1 MANKFLKTTYEIWHS
16 RGKNR
21 LKGQN
26 CVITYNI
33 TKFYVPV
40 ISGFKSK
47 SVKPGSSKN
56 LQAAHTYP
64 LVELIPTGRIVE
76 SIMIVDA
83 FNDDPSLYST

>member
-1 MANKFLKTTYEIWHS
+1 MKFGIVEVKTDLKAKTVCLRTTYPS
-16 RGKNR
+16 FTFLLYQVLN
-21 LKGQN
+21 Q
-26 CVITYNI
+26 
-33 TKFYVPV
+33 
-40 ISGFKSK
+40 K

-64 LVELIPTGRIVE
+64 LVKLIPTGRIVE